1 MITGLQLSS
10 TATKSLNSFFV
21 VAVNA
26 GFTYCHCVCVSSQ
39 GEFTLRTED
48 ILRVIEEQGDSIAV
62 VMLSG
67 VQYYTGQLFHMA
79 AITAAAQKK
88 VTGQRPRGLFITV
101 NSVKNE

>member
-1 MITGLQLSS
+1 MP
-10 TATKSLNSFFV
+10 AFVSLI
-21 VAVNA
+21 
-26 GFTYCHCVCVSSQ
+26 VSPQ

-48 ILRVIEEQGDSIAV
+48 ILRVIEEQGDSITV

-88 VTGQRPRGLFITV
+88 VTGQCSWGPFTTLKP
-101 NSVKNE
+101 VKIYNLIHLLLI

>member
-1 MITGLQLSS
+1 M
-10 TATKSLNSFFV
+10 FV
-21 VAVNA
+21 GNA
-26 GFTYCHCVCVSSQ
+26 GVLYCHCLCVLQ

-79 AITAAAQKK
+79 AITAAAKKK
-88 VTGQRPRGLFITV
+88 VMGQQYRGPFITLE
-101 NSVKNE
+101 NNCID

>member
-1 MITGLQLSS
+1 MLTV
-10 TATKSLNSFFV
+10 FV
-21 VAVNA
+21 GNA
-26 GFTYCHCVCVSSQ
+26 GVPCYHCSYIPQ

-79 AITAAAQKK
+79 SITAAAKKK
-88 VTGQRPRGLFITV
+88 VMRQLHKGPFITWK
-101 NSVKNE
+101 SLKRLQ

>member
-1 MITGLQLSS
+1 MLTV
-10 TATKSLNSFFV
+10 FV
-21 VAVNA
+21 VDA
-26 GFTYCHCVCVSSQ
+26 GLVSLIVSPQ

-48 ILRVIEEQGDSIAV
+48 ILRVIEEQGDSITV

-88 VTGQRPRGLFITV
+88 VRGQRPWGPFTIFF
-101 NSVKNE
+101 EAC

>member
-1 MITGLQLSS
+1 MS
-10 TATKSLNSFFV
+10 ATPAFVSLI
-21 VAVNA
+21 
-26 GFTYCHCVCVSSQ
+26 VSPQ

-88 VTGQRPRGLFITV
+88 VTGQRPWGPFTALEP
-101 NSVKNE
+101 VKNDN